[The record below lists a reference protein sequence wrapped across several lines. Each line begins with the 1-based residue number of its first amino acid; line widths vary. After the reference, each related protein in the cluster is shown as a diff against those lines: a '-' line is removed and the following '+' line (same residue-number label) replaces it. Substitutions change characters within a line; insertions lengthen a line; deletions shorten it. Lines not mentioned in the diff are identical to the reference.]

1 MTASAQKT
9 VTGGK
14 AIVFGMT
21 VLVFAMMA
29 VVAQLPMPMQDSL
42 LAEGGPFETLSVV
55 GYGLCILLMFVL
67 WPAASAA
74 RRWYFAVFMALFAAR
89 ELDLDKKPFTEGLL
103 KARQFSSDGVSL
115 MEKGVAG
122 VILVAIIATG
132 LILLRR
138 ETWGFI
144 RGVAKG
150 AAPQLAVLIGLLFI
164 IVYKLTD
171 GLARKLEP
179 FGITLGQ
186 DQIDLAYVIEEV
198 GELGIPLMFA
208 VAIYLT
214 YRLPRLAAAAP
225 STAP

>member
-1 MTASAQKT
+1 MTASAQST

-29 VVAQLPMPMQDSL
+29 VVAQLPMPMQESL

-55 GYGLCILLMFVL
+55 CYGLWILL
-67 WPAASAA
+67 
-74 RRWYFAVFMALFAAR
+74 
-89 ELDLDKKPFTEGLL
+89 
-103 KARQFSSDGVSL
+103 
-115 MEKGVAG
+115 
-122 VILVAIIATG
+122 AIIATG

-144 RGVAKG
+144 RGIAKG
-150 AAPQLAVLIGLLFI
+150 AA
-164 IVYKLTD
+164 
-171 GLARKLEP
+171 
-179 FGITLGQ
+179 
-186 DQIDLAYVIEEV
+186 
-198 GELGIPLMFA
+198 PLMFA

>member
-1 MTASAQKT
+1 MTASAQNT

-29 VVAQLPMPMQDSL
+29 VVAQLPMPMQASL

-55 GYGLCILLMFVL
+55 GYGLCILL
-67 WPAASAA
+67 
-74 RRWYFAVFMALFAAR
+74 
-89 ELDLDKKPFTEGLL
+89 
-103 KARQFSSDGVSL
+103 
-115 MEKGVAG
+115 
-122 VILVAIIATG
+122 AIIATG

-164 IVYKLTD
+164 VVYKLTD

>member
-1 MTASAQKT
+1 MTATPQNT
-9 VTGGK
+9 VLGGK
-14 AIVFGMT
+14 TIVLGMT
-21 VLVFAMMA
+21 LLVFAMMA
-29 VVAQLPMPMQDSL
+29 VVAQLPLPMQGSL

-55 GYGLCILLMFVL
+55 GYGLCILMMFAL
-67 WPAASAA
+67 WPKASVA

-122 VILVAIIATG
+122 VILLAIIATG

-164 IVYKLTD
+164 VVYKLTD